1 MSNFIEAVGIN
12 PFLFHALIAGLLSS
26 VVGGIMGSYVVV
38 KRISF
43 IAGSVSHSIL
53 AGLGLFLW
61 LERVVG
67 LVWASPLEGAL
78 IAGVISACL
87 IGYIHMNYSQR
98 EDSVIAAVWSVG
110 MALGILFIA
119 ATPGFNVELT
129 NFLIGNILWVS
140 PHDLKMLAV
149 LDATVLVSVIF
160 LHQKLLQICF
170 DEDQAR
176 LQQLPVQKLYLFL
189 LVLVAISVVILMQVV
204 GVVLVMT
211 MLTLPPAIAN
221 LFTSRLS
228 RMMILSVLLSALFSL
243 FGTFLAFHLD
253 WPVGATIALVAG
265 VSYAASLLFTHVAE
279 V

>member
-1 MSNFIEAVGIN
+1 
-12 PFLFHALIAGLLSS
+12 
-26 VVGGIMGSYVVV
+26 MGSYVVV

-140 PHDLKMLAV
+140 PHDLKLLAV
-149 LDATVLVSVIF
+149 LDVVVVVSVIL

-189 LVLVAISVVILMQVV
+189 LILVAISVVILMQVV

-228 RMMILSVLLSALFSL
+228 RMMILSVLLSALFSFL
-243 FGTFLAFHLD
+243 GTFLAFHLD

-265 VSYAASLLFTHVAE
+265 ASYVFSLLFTHGTPA
-279 V
+279 